1 MPVETAEIDRL
12 RQLTRAQ
19 LEEISRDFMQPLSV
33 QRAARAL
40 LRDLARDR
48 LIAAVRSFDDAV
60 PVFVDLTMKLRAITE
75 EARKDP
81 VGDAVSQLTMT
92 LRRFG
97 EVFDKVDGV
106 QHEPP
111 AKTATR
117 DEPLPPEPELTIPPG
132 LAAVTDAPGS
142 TAPGSTAPGSTAPG
156 STAPGSTAPRSAQPA
171 AAPAQPRSAAPML
184 TAAPPPGTAANA
196 TRFAELAAEY
206 VATFAAASIAPERA
220 GAVEHM
226 RRKLVAFASEYRAVA
241 QATRVPWHVVGL
253 IHVMESS
260 CNFGTHL
267 HNGDSLTHRTTRIP
281 AGRPAPAVADP
292 PFAWSTSAVDA
303 LTQGNHKL
311 HLIADWTREREL
323 YELERYNGF
332 GYRRRGLAT
341 PYLWSGSDRYVRGK
355 FVRDGVFDPDEVSR
369 QIGAGTILKAMLAAR
384 DI

>member
-19 LEEISRDFMQPLSV
+19 LEEISRDFMQPLPV

-40 LRDLARDR
+40 LHDLARDR
-48 LIAAVRSFDDAV
+48 LIAAVCSFDDAL
-60 PVFVDLTMKLRAITE
+60 PVFVDLTKKLRAITE

-81 VGDAVSQLTMT
+81 VGDAVSQLTLT

-97 EVFDKVDGV
+97 EVLDKVDDV

-111 AKTATR
+111 AKTATS
-117 DEPLPPEPELTIPPG
+117 DEPLPPEPAAEPSATPEPTATPG
-132 LAAVTDAPGS
+132 PAAAAP
-142 TAPGSTAPGSTAPG
+142 
-156 STAPGSTAPRSAQPA
+156 PA
-171 AAPAQPRSAAPML
+171 AAPAPAPPAQPAARAPAPAAPAGAPPAA
-184 TAAPPPGTAANA
+184 AAPPPGSAVNA

-206 VATFAAASIAPERA
+206 AATFAAATLAAERA
-220 GAVEHM
+220 GAVEHA
-226 RRKLVAFASEYRAVA
+226 RRKIVGFASEYRAVA

-253 IHVMESS
+253 IHLMESS

-267 HNGDSLTHRTTRIP
+267 HNGDSLAHRTARVP
-281 AGRPAPAVADP
+281 AGRPTSDVADP

-311 HLIADWTREREL
+311 HLVADWSREREL

-341 PYLWSGSDRYVRGK
+341 PYLWSGSDRYVKGK
-355 FVRDGVFDPDEVSR
+355 FVRDGVFDPDAVSA
-369 QIGAGTILKAMLAAR
+369 QIGAGTIMKAMLAAG

>member
-19 LEEISRDFMQPLSV
+19 LEEISRDFMQPPPV

-40 LRDLARDR
+40 LRDLARER
-48 LIAAVRSFDDAV
+48 LIAAVRSFDDAL
-60 PVFVDLTMKLRAITE
+60 PVFVDLTKKMRAITE

-81 VGDAVSQLTMT
+81 VGDAVSQLTLT

-97 EVFDKVDGV
+97 EVLDKVDGV

-117 DEPLPPEPELTIPPG
+117 DEPQPPDPEPEPPPG
-132 LAAVTDAPGS
+132 PAVPASPS
-142 TAPGSTAPGSTAPG
+142 TAP
-156 STAPGSTAPRSAQPA
+156 A
-171 AAPAQPRSAAPML
+171 AA
-184 TAAPPPGTAANA
+184 AAPPPGSATNA
-196 TRFAELAAEY
+196 TRFGELAGEY
-206 VATFAAASIAPERA
+206 AATFAAAALDAARA
-220 GAVEHM
+220 GAIEHA
-226 RRKLVAFASEYRAVA
+226 RRKIASFASEYRAVA
-241 QATRVPWHVVGL
+241 QATRVPWHLIGL
-253 IHVMESS
+253 IHLMESS

-267 HNGDSLTHRTTRIP
+267 HNGDSLTHRTTRVP
-281 AGRPAPAVADP
+281 AGRPAPDIADP

-311 HLIADWTREREL
+311 HLVAGWSREREL

-341 PYLWSGSDRYVRGK
+341 PYLWSGSDRYIKGK
-355 FVRDGVFDPDEVSR
+355 FVRDGVFDPDAVSA
-369 QIGAGTILKAMLAAR
+369 QIGAGTIMKAMLAAG

>member
-19 LEEISRDFMQPLSV
+19 LEEISRDFMQPLTV

-48 LIAAVRSFDDAV
+48 LIAAVQSFDDAM
-60 PVFVDLTMKLRAITE
+60 PVFVDLTRKLRAITE

-117 DEPLPPEPELTIPPG
+117 DEPLPPEPEPESASPP
-132 LAAVTDAPGS
+132 A
-142 TAPGSTAPGSTAPG
+142 
-156 STAPGSTAPRSAQPA
+156 PA
-171 AAPAQPRSAAPML
+171 AAVAAARSAVPGVAV
-184 TAAPPPGTAANA
+184 TAAPPPGTAASV
-196 TRFAELAAEY
+196 TRFADLAAEY
-206 VATFAAASIAPERA
+206 AATFAAAAIAPERA
-220 GAVEHM
+220 GAVEHV
-226 RRKLVAFASEYRAVA
+226 RRKLVGFASEYRAVA

-267 HNGDSLTHRTTRIP
+267 HNGDSLTHRTSRVP

-311 HLIADWTREREL
+311 HLVANWSREREL

-341 PYLWSGSDRYVRGK
+341 PYLWSGSDRYVKGK
-355 FVRDGVFDPDEVSR
+355 FVRDGVFDPDEVSK
-369 QIGAGTILKAMLAAR
+369 QIGAGTILKAMLAAG

>member
-19 LEEISRDFMQPLSV
+19 LEEISRDFMQPLPV

-40 LRDLARDR
+40 LRDLARER
-48 LIAAVRSFDDAV
+48 LIAAVRSFDDAL
-60 PVFVDLTMKLRAITE
+60 PVFVDLTKKLRAITE
-75 EARKDP
+75 QARKDP
-81 VGDAVSQLTMT
+81 VGDAVSQLTLT

-97 EVFDKVDGV
+97 EVLDKVDGI

-111 AKTATR
+111 AKTATS
-117 DEPLPPEPELTIPPG
+117 DEPLPPEPEPEPAATPGAAAAAPPP
-132 LAAVTDAPGS
+132 AAPTPAP
-142 TAPGSTAPGSTAPG
+142 P
-156 STAPGSTAPRSAQPA
+156 AQPA
-171 AAPAQPRSAAPML
+171 VPAPAHAAPAVPRPAAV
-184 TAAPPPGTAANA
+184 APPPGTAANA
-196 TRFAELAAEY
+196 TRFAELAGEY
-206 VATFAAASIAPERA
+206 AATFAAAALAADRS
-220 GAVEHM
+220 GAIEHA
-226 RRKLVAFASEYRAVA
+226 RRKIVGFASEYRTVA

-253 IHVMESS
+253 IHLMESS

-267 HNGDSLTHRTTRIP
+267 HNGDSLAHRTARVP
-281 AGRPAPAVADP
+281 AGRPAPDVADP

-311 HLIADWTREREL
+311 HLVADWSREREL

-341 PYLWSGSDRYVRGK
+341 PYLWSGTDRYLKGK
-355 FVRDGVFDPDEVSR
+355 FVRDGVFDPDAVSA
-369 QIGAGTILKAMLAAR
+369 QIGAGTIMKAMLAAG

>member
-19 LEEISRDFMQPLSV
+19 LEEISRDFMQPLTV

-48 LIAAVRSFDDAV
+48 LIAAVRSFDDAI
-60 PVFVDLTMKLRAITE
+60 PVFVDLTRKLRAITE

-117 DEPLPPEPELTIPPG
+117 DEPLPPEPEPEPE
-132 LAAVTDAPGS
+132 P
-142 TAPGSTAPGSTAPG
+142 
-156 STAPGSTAPRSAQPA
+156 APRSPPAAPAAPSSVA
-171 AAPAQPRSAAPML
+171 AAPAQPPTAAPGVAV
-184 TAAPPPGTAANA
+184 TAAPPPGTAASA

-206 VATFAAASIAPERA
+206 AATFAAAAIAPDRA
-220 GAVEHM
+220 GAVEHV
-226 RRKLVAFASEYRAVA
+226 RRKLVGFASEYRTVA
-241 QATRVPWHVVGL
+241 QVTRVPWHVVGL

-267 HNGDSLTHRTTRIP
+267 HNGDSLTHRTIRVP
-281 AGRPAPAVADP
+281 AGRPAPEVADP

-311 HLIADWTREREL
+311 HLVADWSREREL

-341 PYLWSGSDRYVRGK
+341 PYLWSGSDRYVKGK
-355 FVRDGVFDPDEVSR
+355 FVRDGVFDPDEVSK
-369 QIGAGTILKAMLAAR
+369 QIGAGTILKAMLAAG